1 MMDSTSDEDFNK
13 KLSNLKRRW
22 DEIDGGNYS
31 NNFYDW
37 FVKFKVIL
45 CLLYFFTHVLSRKKT
60 EINHS
65 DKLTNKD

>member
-1 MMDSTSDEDFNK
+1 MMDSASEEDFNK

-22 DEIDGGNYS
+22 DEIDGANYS

-45 CLLYFFTHVLSRKKT
+45 CLLYLFTHVLSRKKT

-65 DKLTNKD
+65 DKLTNKN

>member
-1 MMDSTSDEDFNK
+1 MDSASEEDFNK

-22 DEIDGGNYS
+22 DEIDGVNYS

-45 CLLYFFTHVLSRKKT
+45 CLLYSFTHVLSRKKT
-60 EINHS
+60 EISHS
-65 DKLTNKD
+65 DKLTNKN